1 MVEKL
6 SRHIALWLIKS
17 GILENDDIDL
27 YIYAIQYL
35 LLIINPTIIFTAYCI
50 ATHNITIGLIEV
62 FSFLLIRKYCGGYHC
77 QSSTACLIFSVIIL
91 IAIAWLSSFIK
102 PSLYMFIALIIADA
116 ELIIKGPVISVNH
129 SVSDSEKKY
138 YHRCLIGIL
147 AVFNII
153 IITATASH
161 QAGYH
166 QHH

>member
-1 MVEKL
+1 MV
-6 SRHIALWLIKS
+6 
-17 GILENDDIDL
+17 
-27 YIYAIQYL
+27 
-35 LLIINPTIIFTAYCI
+35 
-50 ATHNITIGLIEV
+50 
-62 FSFLLIRKYCGGYHC
+62 
-77 QSSTACLIFSVIIL
+77 VIIVS
-91 IAIAWLSSFIK
+91 AWLSSFIK

-161 QAGYH
+161 LYRTASCISIVIIFCFISHIACMTEKNRKLYYYCKFIFIKLFNVASMIFIDNLIYALH
-166 QHH
+166 SISMFSVRILLN